1 MVDVDDQSNLDIF
14 MRKRTIYYA
23 ETQLIA
29 MVVKN
34 ENSCVYIKLGRF
46 CQQC

>member
-1 MVDVDDQSNLDIF
+1 MVDVDDQLNLDVF

-29 MVVKN
+29 LVVKN
-34 ENSCVYIKLGRF
+34 EKNCDNII
-46 CQQC
+46 